1 VEKKFSL
8 KRLIEKLFGLVSKRG
23 RIVRLIFVIVLVVL
37 LSALLCGLMLTQ
49 LTPNY
54 PTISEKP
61 NQVVPNQVVP
71 NQVVPNQVVP
81 NPQANSTVP
90 SQPAPNYPTTE
101 TISNVGSLKTIDI
114 EAYWDANLTNRVNG
128 INWGL
133 LEPGGQKSFSIY
145 LHNEGN
151 SAVTLSESTSN
162 WNPSAAATY
171 LTLSWNYNGQIIEAD
186 KNLQVTLTL
195 SVSANITGITSFS
208 FDIIVV
214 GTG

>member
-71 NQVVPNQVVP
+71 NQVVPNPQV
-81 NPQANSTVP
+81 NSTVP
-90 SQPAPNYPTTE
+90 NKPVPNDPVTE
-101 TISNVGSLKTIDI
+101 TISNVGSLKTIGI

-186 KNLQVTLTL
+186 KNLQVKLTL

-214 GTG
+214 GTA

>member
-8 KRLIEKLFGLVSKRG
+8 KKRIEELLGFVSKRG
-23 RIVRLIFVIVLVVL
+23 RIVGLIFVVVIMVL

-54 PTISEKP
+54 PTSGEKP
-61 NQVVPNQVVP
+61 NQVA
-71 NQVVPNQVVP
+71 P

-90 SQPAPNYPTTE
+90 SQLAPNYQSK
-101 TISNVGSLKTIDI
+101 TISNVGSLKTIGI
-114 EAYWDANLTNRVNG
+114 GAYWDENLTNRVNG
-128 INWGL
+128 IDWGL

-151 SAVTLSESTSN
+151 SAVTLSMSASN
-162 WNPSAAATY
+162 WNPSAVATY
-171 LTLSWNYNGQIIEAD
+171 LTLNWDYNGQTIEAD
-186 KNLQVTLTL
+186 KNLQVRLTL
-195 SVSANITGITSFS
+195 SVSANITGITNFG
-208 FDIIVV
+208 FDMIVV

>member
-54 PTISEKP
+54 PTISEK
-61 NQVVPNQVVP
+61 PNQVVP